1 MALKVIMEGKG
12 KLNQT
17 VATAEW
23 VVLGGG
29 LNSDFPVSS
38 LNVHMG
44 KVVLLGGEERIRN
57 GLGACFYCVLVYI
70 LF

>member
-1 MALKVIMEGKG
+1 MYDVERVVVVKVIMEAKG

-23 VVLGGG
+23 VGMGGG

-44 KVVLLGGEERIRN
+44 KVVLLVG
-57 GLGACFYCVLVYI
+57 
-70 LF
+70 